1 MCVILS
7 SLPCIVLVN
16 NQLCPHRKLKRRRTR
31 RSKNPPGG
39 GGPSRRACPSQC
51 LSAILGM
58 GRKTIQERP
67 KMDPGLRQSSPAARL
82 CLHHRET
89 VLKAAEVLLCPLQ
102 KTLCHHSP
110 PLDSCAMPR
119 RGSPK
124 EKAKSSKVCETEM
137 WWLQQQCFLFQC
149 YWSWLLLFRFRGDKW
164 GLISRKT

>member
-1 MCVILS
+1 MLLS
-7 SLPCIVLVN
+7 PLPCIVLVN

-31 RSKNPPGG
+31 RSRNLPGG

-58 GRKTIQERP
+58 GRKMIQERP
-67 KMDPGLRQSSPAARL
+67 EMDPGLRQSSPAARL

-89 VLKAAEVLLCPLQ
+89 VLKAAEVLCLLQ
-102 KTLCHHSP
+102 KIPCHHSP

-124 EKAKSSKVCETEM
+124 ARAKSSKVCKTEM
-137 WWLQQQCFLFQC
+137 LWLQ
-149 YWSWLLLFRFRGDKW
+149 
-164 GLISRKT
+164 